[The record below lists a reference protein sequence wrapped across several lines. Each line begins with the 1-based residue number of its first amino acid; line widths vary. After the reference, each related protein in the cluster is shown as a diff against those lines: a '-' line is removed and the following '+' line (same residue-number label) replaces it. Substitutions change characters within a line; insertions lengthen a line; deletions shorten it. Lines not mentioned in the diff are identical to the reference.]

1 MSIVEWLTLCVD
13 VALVVFVNRDKAA
26 VGVSCLPPDA
36 SVSDLPGSESFH
48 DVGAWNSRWLANTVP
63 VPSSLSL
70 EFGDEFE
77 QDQLRGETACNPL
90 HDYPHRGRLGHSSLH
105 NLGTAEDFGFPPT
118 STTCPNIEP
127 AGDGGGGTNRG
138 PSLSSASDFDR
149 ALRLLRSIHRPH
161 NCYCVHVDR
170 KTRKKYRDVF
180 EEQVRKLYGPE
191 VFLVPFEN
199 TTVVTWGRLSV
210 LESDLLC
217 SRMLLERCPSW
228 LYWINLTGHEFPLR
242 TNWELVT
249 ALKLLN
255 GSNAIE
261 ATLKSRYSTRLPT
274 SHDLPFQFT
283 WYTGSVHIVARREFV
298 DYIHNNPKAIHLLNV
313 LRHHELTRNVRT
325 ITDETFFSTLNHN
338 PDTFPVPGAFLGEHE
353 PKAIKSVARY
363 KVWDWQDKPCGTGYW
378 VRRICMLGLK
388 DLPSL
393 QTAPEFFANKFI
405 VSVEPEAYDKLE
417 QWISEKVDPVH
428 LSALGDVKLPLE

>member
-1 MSIVEWLTLCVD
+1 MCAMS
-13 VALVVFVNRDKAA
+13 
-26 VGVSCLPPDA
+26 VGVVKPLAHFQMP
-36 SVSDLPGSESFH
+36 VSRIHKLLYILFIGSGLIILSH
-48 DVGAWNSRWLANTVP
+48 LVP
-63 VPSSLSL
+63 YNELFGSTLDHEWEALMRYVSTEYTPKRCTARL
-70 EFGDEFE
+70 EEE
-77 QDQLRGETACNPL
+77 N
-90 HDYPHRGRLGHSSLH
+90 
-105 NLGTAEDFGFPPT
+105 FPIAF
-118 STTCPNIEP
+118 SMLVY
-127 AGDGGGGTNRG
+127 R
-138 PSLSSASDFDR
+138 DFDR

-161 NCYCVHVDR
+161 NCYCIHVDR
-170 KTRKKYRDVF
+170 KTREKYRDVF
-180 EEQVRKLYGPE
+180 EKQVRKLYGPE

-261 ATLKSRYSTRLPT
+261 ATLKSRYSTRLPA

-298 DYIHNNPKAIHLLNV
+298 EYIHNNPKAINLLNV

-338 PDTFPVPGAFLGEHE
+338 PDTFHVPGAFLGEHE
-353 PKAIKSVARY
+353 PNVIKSVARY
-363 KVWDWQDKPCGTGYW
+363 KVWAWQHKTCGTGYW

-393 QTAPEFFANKFI
+393 ESAPEFFANKFI

-417 QWISEKVDPVH
+417 QWINEKVEYECERNELHPSFNRTYYSSLELSWNH
-428 LSALGDVKLPLE
+428 L

>member
-1 MSIVEWLTLCVD
+1 MCAMS
-13 VALVVFVNRDKAA
+13 
-26 VGVSCLPPDA
+26 VGVAKPLTHFQMP
-36 SVSDLPGSESFH
+36 VSRIHKLLYVLFIGSGLIILSHF
-48 DVGAWNSRWLANTVP
+48 VP
-63 VPSSLSL
+63 YNELFGSTMDHEWEALMRYVSTDYTPKRCTARL
-70 EFGDEFE
+70 E
-77 QDQLRGETACNPL
+77 
-90 HDYPHRGRLGHSSLH
+90 
-105 NLGTAEDFGFPPT
+105 EDNFPIAF
-118 STTCPNIEP
+118 SMLVY
-127 AGDGGGGTNRG
+127 R
-138 PSLSSASDFDR
+138 DFDR
-149 ALRLLRSIHRPH
+149 ALRLLRAIHRPH
-161 NCYCVHVDR
+161 NCYCIHVDR

-180 EEQVRKLYGPE
+180 EKQVRKSYGPE

-255 GSNAIE
+255 GSNAID

-298 DYIHNNPKAIHLLNV
+298 EYIHNNPKAIHLLNV
-313 LRHHELTRNVRT
+313 LKHHELTRNVRT

-353 PKAIKSVARY
+353 PNAIKSVARY
-363 KVWDWQDKPCGTGYW
+363 KVWDWQDKTCGTGYW

-393 QTAPEFFANKFI
+393 ESAPEFFANKFI

-417 QWISEKVDPVH
+417 QWINEKVEYECERNDLHPSFNRTYYSSLELSWNH
-428 LSALGDVKLPLE
+428 L